1 MGKSQTRYND
11 LSQKYIHAK
20 SLVVT
25 YLTHIFAEKAQPV
38 CQEKFT
44 EGELG
49 TLWATKGGPSVPFLI
64 YLGICGIKWAI
75 QYANQPI
82 KLTFDYSPFITF
94 AYQLILGVFL
104 ALRPRHVS
112 DKTLDL
118 NQERWTVMLPIILSS
133 LRVVDLK

>member
-49 TLWATKGGPSVPFLI
+49 TLWATKGGPFVPFLI

-94 AYQLILGVFL
+94 AYQQILGVF
-104 ALRPRHVS
+104 
-112 DKTLDL
+112 
-118 NQERWTVMLPIILSS
+118 
-133 LRVVDLK
+133 